1 MLTERVAKHFD
12 RDVRER
18 GERYAVDGSMGR
30 LTVRGDVAR
39 AVVYG
44 TDEYE
49 LRIAR
54 RDEGKGWRLDVACS
68 CRYAADNNDH
78 CKHVW
83 AMLRAGEAKLEKAWG
98 TPPKLVWTYG
108 CDDEDFSF
116 EPDDDL
122 DDGSEDEDGADEI
135 VMVRPIVTPKEIEKA
150 PIAVLRA
157 EIKRLEQLERQ
168 QRAKPRE
175 PEKPQIPAWKRM
187 LEETR
192 AYVRNAG
199 TFSPATRGKKEIVID
214 RVWYV
219 IDAERSR
226 AARAIIVELMR
237 ESGARGVPALPSG
250 GVPLESLRKMTLTAK
265 DVEKIL
271 DDKDREIAAML
282 VGAGRPNN
290 EYGTYGRY
298 GYSDPSATLWQLDM
312 RMMRL
317 LMPKVLATGRLL
329 IRKEGGRT
337 LEPATWNGDEAWD
350 LAIEVVKQA
359 GSGNRHEARPVLRRG
374 DTRVAL
380 CEAEAIIDGDPGMV
394 LHKEELAPLRV
405 VGGEAGG
412 MLVWAQHFVRRGS
425 AVVEPGELGE
435 LIGALAERGVHLPVV
450 WPENWGARRVVGVTP
465 KPTLVLRT
473 AEQSGRSL
481 SAGLLDAQVRF
492 VYEGATV
499 DAGTGRYVS
508 SQLEG
513 TEAAMVERDVEAE
526 KRAVE
531 RMIALGGK
539 HDMYEQ
545 RLSVPVKL
553 VPRMAAGL
561 LSEGWTVL
569 GDTHAYR
576 TPGAVSVRVSSGID
590 WFDLEGGVEFG
601 GDGKASAAIG
611 DVLAALA
618 KGEKFVK
625 LGDGSLGLLP
635 EEWLAKHGRWLAL
648 GRVEGEGVR
657 FAKAQ
662 LTLVDALMA
671 AMPEATCD
679 AQVMAARKKLKA
691 FEGIR
696 ARMEPKG
703 FRGTLRPYQREGLGW
718 LHFLSKFGLGGC
730 LADDMGLG
738 KTVQLLAHMAERR
751 AAKEKGSWLVVAPK
765 TLVFNWAREAERF
778 TPGLKIVD
786 HTGLQRG
793 KSVESF
799 KDADLVLTTYATMRM
814 DIELLR
820 KVEFACVVLD
830 EAQAIKNDGSQGAKA
845 ARLLRARRRIALTG
859 TPMEN
864 RLEDLWSIFEFL
876 NPGMLGSS
884 SAFKEAARS
893 GGNVAAGSGT
903 NTADGTSDG
912 SGAGMEVLRRALR
925 PFLLRRTK
933 AKVAPDL
940 PARSE
945 QTVRCELEGE
955 QRSLYDGLRAHYREQ
970 LLGRVERD
978 GMNKSKMHV
987 LEALLRLRQAAC
999 HTALVSSGMIEP
1011 KGLVGGK
1018 QKKEKKGAENTKK
1031 SDVASAS
1038 GESAKV
1044 TTLVEMLEELAQ
1056 EGHKALVFS
1065 QFTSLLALVKTE
1077 LDRKKIVYEEL
1088 DGSTSSKEREI
1099 RVDRFQ
1105 KVAVKDGGRGVFL
1118 ISLKAGGVGLNLTAA
1133 GYVFLLDPWWNPA
1146 VEAQAI
1152 DRTHRIGQ
1160 DKSVIAYRLIATG
1173 TVEERILELQQ
1184 SKRELAQAIVSES
1197 AGPLTAMTRED
1208 LEWLLS

>member
-1 MLTERVAKHFD
+1 M
-12 RDVRER
+12 
-18 GERYAVDGSMGR
+18 
-30 LTVRGDVAR
+30 
-39 AVVYG
+39 
-44 TDEYE
+44 
-49 LRIAR
+49 
-54 RDEGKGWRLDVACS
+54 
-68 CRYAADNNDH
+68 
-78 CKHVW
+78 
-83 AMLRAGEAKLEKAWG
+83 
-98 TPPKLVWTYG
+98 
-108 CDDEDFSF
+108 
-116 EPDDDL
+116 
-122 DDGSEDEDGADEI
+122 
-135 VMVRPIVTPKEIEKA
+135 
-150 PIAVLRA
+150 
-157 EIKRLEQLERQ
+157 
-168 QRAKPRE
+168 
-175 PEKPQIPAWKRM
+175 
-187 LEETR
+187 
-192 AYVRNAG
+192 
-199 TFSPATRGKKEIVID
+199 
-214 RVWYV
+214 
-219 IDAERSR
+219 
-226 AARAIIVELMR
+226 
-237 ESGARGVPALPSG
+237 
-250 GVPLESLRKMTLTAK
+250 
-265 DVEKIL
+265 
-271 DDKDREIAAML
+271 
-282 VGAGRPNN
+282 
-290 EYGTYGRY
+290 
-298 GYSDPSATLWQLDM
+298 
-312 RMMRL
+312 
-317 LMPKVLATGRLL
+317 
-329 IRKEGGRT
+329 
-337 LEPATWNGDEAWD
+337 
-350 LAIEVVKQA
+350 
-359 GSGNRHEARPVLRRG
+359 
-374 DTRVAL
+374 
-380 CEAEAIIDGDPGMV
+380 
-394 LHKEELAPLRV
+394 
-405 VGGEAGG
+405 
-412 MLVWAQHFVRRGS
+412 
-425 AVVEPGELGE
+425 
-435 LIGALAERGVHLPVV
+435 
-450 WPENWGARRVVGVTP
+450 
-465 KPTLVLRT
+465 
-473 AEQSGRSL
+473 
-481 SAGLLDAQVRF
+481 
-492 VYEGATV
+492 

-508 SQLEG
+508 SQMQG
-513 TEAAMVERDVEAE
+513 TEAAMIERDVDGE

-531 RMIALGGK
+531 RFIAFGGK
-539 HDMYEQ
+539 RDAYEQ
-545 RLSVPVKL
+545 RLNVTVKL
-553 VPRMAAGL
+553 VPKMAAGL

-569 GDTHAYR
+569 GDKHAYR

-657 FAKAQ
+657 FARAQ

-671 AMPEATCD
+671 QMPEATCD

-691 FEGIR
+691 FEGITE
-696 ARMEPKG
+696 RMEPKE

-718 LHFLSKFGLGGC
+718 LHFLSEFGLGGC

-751 AAKEKGSWLVVAPK
+751 AAKEKGPWLVVAPK
-765 TLVFNWAREAERF
+765 TLIFNWAREAERF

-793 KSVESF
+793 KSAESF

-859 TPMEN
+859 TPVEN

-884 SAFKEAARS
+884 RAFKEATR
-893 GGNVAAGSGT
+893 
-903 NTADGTSDG
+903 
-912 SGAGMEVLRRALR
+912 SGAGEVNGAEKSGAAGMDVLRRALR

-945 QTVRCELEGE
+945 QTVRCELEGA
-955 QRSLYDGLRAHYREQ
+955 QRTLYDGLRAHYREQ

-999 HTALVSSGMIEP
+999 HSALVSSVVIEP
-1011 KGLVGGK
+1011 KRLVGGWGSAKTDK
-1018 QKKEKKGAENTKK
+1018 QDKSGTKGRKTAAACAEG
-1031 SDVASAS
+1031 SDAGRAGA

-1044 TTLVEMLEELAQ
+1044 ATLVEMLEELAQ

-1077 LDRKKIVYEEL
+1077 LDRKRIVYEEL

>member
-1 MLTERVAKHFD
+1 MLTAKVAKEFD
-12 RDVRER
+12 SGVRTR
-18 GERYAVDGSMGR
+18 GEGYAADGSIAR
-30 LTVRGDVAR
+30 FSVRGNMAKAVA
-39 AVVYG
+39 YG
-44 TDEYE
+44 SDQYQVSIE
-49 LRIAR
+49 RC
-54 RDEGKGWRLDVACS
+54 DEGDGWRLDVACS
-68 CRYAADNNDH
+68 CPYAADNDDR

-98 TPPKLVWTYG
+98 NPPKKVWMCG
-108 CDDEDFSF
+108 QEDDEFAF
-116 EPDDDL
+116 EPDDDS
-122 DDGSEDEDGADEI
+122 DEENEDEDGAEE
-135 VMVRPIVTPKEIEKA
+135 VVTQRPIATRRAMEKA
-150 PIAVLRA
+150 PIAQLRA
-157 EIKRLEQLERQ
+157 EIERMKQLERE
-168 QRAKPRE
+168 QRAQRMEPKKP
-175 PEKPQIPAWKRM
+175 KVPAWKRM

-192 AYVRNAG
+192 AYVRNSG
-199 TFSPATRGKKEIVID
+199 TFSPGARGKQEVVID

-226 AARAIIVELMR
+226 AAQAIIVELMR
-237 ESGARGVPALPSG
+237 ETRARGEPALPT
-250 GVPLESLRKMTLTAK
+250 GVTQLESLKKLTLTAK

-271 DDKDREIAAML
+271 DEKDREIAALL

-290 EYGTYGRY
+290 DYGSYGRY
-298 GYSDPSATLWQLDM
+298 GYSEPSATLWQLDM

-317 LMPKVLATGRLL
+317 LMPRVLATGRLL
-329 IRKEGGRT
+329 VRKEGGHK
-337 LEPATWNGDEAWD
+337 LEPATWNGDATWD
-350 LAIEVVKQA
+350 LAIEVVKQP

-374 DTRVAL
+374 DERAAL
-380 CEAEAIIDGDPGMV
+380 DEVEAIIDGDPGMV
-394 LHKEELAPLRV
+394 LHNAELSPLRV
-405 VGGEAGG
+405 AGGEASG
-412 MLVWAQHFVRRGS
+412 MLVWAQHFLRRGS

-435 LIGALAERGVHLPVV
+435 LIGALAERGVHLPVL
-450 WPENWGARRVVGVTP
+450 WPESWGMRRLTGVSP

-473 AEQSGRSL
+473 AEQAGRSL
-481 SAGLLDAQVRF
+481 PTTLLDAQVRF

-508 SQLEG
+508 SQMQG
-513 TEAAMVERDVEAE
+513 TEAAMIERDVDGE

-531 RMIALGGK
+531 RIIAFGGK
-539 HDMYEQ
+539 RDAYEQ

-553 VPRMAAGL
+553 VPKMAAGL
-561 LSEGWTVL
+561 LGEGWTVL
-569 GDTHAYR
+569 GDKHAYR

-611 DVLAALA
+611 AVLAALA

-657 FAKAQ
+657 FARAQ

-671 AMPEATCD
+671 QMPEATCD
-679 AQVMAARKKLKA
+679 AQVMAARKKLKQ
-691 FEGIR
+691 FEGIT
-696 ARMEPKG
+696 ARMEPKA

-718 LHFLSKFGLGGC
+718 LHFLSEFGLGGC

-751 AAKEKGSWLVVAPK
+751 EAKEKGPWLVVAPK
-765 TLVFNWAREAERF
+765 TLIFNWAREAERF
-778 TPGLKIVD
+778 TPGMKIVD

-793 KSVESF
+793 KSAESF

-859 TPMEN
+859 TPVEN

-884 SAFKEAARS
+884 RAFKEAARS
-893 GGNVAAGSGT
+893 GAGEANGAEKSGAAGM
-903 NTADGTSDG
+903 D
-912 SGAGMEVLRRALR
+912 VLRRALR

-945 QTVRCELEGE
+945 QTVRCELEGA
-955 QRSLYDGLRAHYREQ
+955 QRTLYDGLRAHYREQ

-999 HTALVSSGMIEP
+999 HTALVSSVVIEP
-1011 KGLVGGK
+1011 KGLLSGK
-1018 QKKEKKGAENTKK
+1018 NKEKKGTERTKK
-1031 SDVASAS
+1031 TDGTNAS

-1044 TTLVEMLEELAQ
+1044 ATLVEMLEELAQ

-1105 KVAVKDGGRGVFL
+1105 NVAVKDGGRGVFL